1 MIINIKYDIISII
14 IINTRNK
21 VKFIIKILKDFP
33 AYLWSGWGAIAS
45 IFLFIAFWD
54 VGNQIYGDLV
64 LPSPLN
70 TFETLVL
77 MLQDE
82 SVWVEINTTLY
93 RASVGFGLSL
103 LLGSVLGLIAGFFAT
118 ASMMSRPIVTI
129 LVGMPPIAWIVLAMI
144 WFGMGDETVI
154 FTVIIASFPIIFVG
168 ALQGTRTLDGDL
180 KEMAD
185 SFKLPWHM
193 KFIDVYFPHIFSYI
207 FPAWVSGLGM
217 AWKIVIMAE
226 LLATSDGMGAS
237 LAVARSQLDT
247 PTALA
252 LVVIMIGSLMFIEYI
267 ILEPIKREVE
277 LWRS

>member
-1 MIINIKYDIISII
+1 M
-14 IINTRNK
+14 
-21 VKFIIKILKDFP
+21 KFALKILKDFP
-33 AYLWSGWGAIAS
+33 AYLWSGWGAVAS
-45 IFLFIAFWD
+45 ILLFIALWD
-54 VGNQIYGDLV
+54 AGGQIYGDLV
-64 LPSPLN
+64 LPSPLE
-70 TFETLVL
+70 TFKTLNA
-77 MLQDE
+77 MLHDE
-82 SVWVEINTTLY
+82 SVIAEINITLY

-103 LLGSVLGLIAGFFAT
+103 VIGTALGLLAGFFAT

-154 FTVIIASFPIIFVG
+154 FTVIVASFPIIFVG

-180 KEMAD
+180 KEMAQ
-185 SFKLPWHM
+185 SFNFPWHM
-193 KFIDVYFPHIFSYI
+193 KFLDVYFPHIFSYV
-207 FPAWVSGLGM
+207 FPAWVGGLGM

-226 LLATSDGMGAS
+226 LLATSDGIGAS
-237 LAVARSQLDT
+237 LATARSQLDT

-252 LVVIMIGSLMFIEYI
+252 IVVIMIASLMFIEYI

>member
-1 MIINIKYDIISII
+1 M
-14 IINTRNK
+14 
-21 VKFIIKILKDFP
+21 KFIIKILKDFP
-33 AYLWSGWGAIAS
+33 AYLWSGWGAIAA
-45 IFLFIAFWD
+45 IFLFIASWD
-54 VGNQIYGDLV
+54 VGNQVYGNLV
-64 LPSPLN
+64 LPSPLE
-70 TFETLVL
+70 TFQTLYL

-82 SVWVEINTTLY
+82 LVIQEIKTTLY
-93 RASVGFGLSL
+93 RAGVGFGSSL
-103 LLGSVLGLIAGFFAT
+103 IFGSILGLLAGFFAT

-129 LVGMPPIAWIVLAMI
+129 LMGMPPIAWIVLAMI

-168 ALQGTRTLDGDL
+168 ALQGTRTLEGDL

-185 SFKLPWHM
+185 SFNLPWHM
-193 KFIDVYFPHIFSYI
+193 KFMDIYFPHIFSYI

-226 LLATSDGMGAS
+226 LLATSDGIGAS

-252 LVVIMIGSLMFIEYI
+252 LVTIMISSLMFIEYI

>member
-1 MIINIKYDIISII
+1 M
-14 IINTRNK
+14 
-21 VKFIIKILKDFP
+21 KFAFKILKEFP
-33 AYLWSGWGAIAS
+33 AYLWSGWGALAS
-45 IFLFIAFWD
+45 IFLFVAFWD
-54 VGNQIYGDLV
+54 MGNQMYGDLV
-64 LPSPLN
+64 LPAPLE
-70 TFETLVL
+70 TFQTLWM
-77 MLQDE
+77 MLQDP
-82 SVWVEINTTLY
+82 SVIEEINTTLY

-103 LLGSVLGLIAGFFAT
+103 VLGSALGLLAGFFAT

-154 FTVIIASFPIIFVG
+154 FTVVVASFPIVFVG
-168 ALQGTRTLDGDL
+168 ALQGARTLDDDL
-180 KEMAD
+180 KEMAE

-193 KFIDVYFPHIFSYI
+193 KFMDVYFPHLFGYL

-217 AWKIVIMAE
+217 AWKIVVMAE
-226 LLATSDGMGAS
+226 LLATSDGIGAS

-252 LVVIMIGSLMFIEYI
+252 LVVIMIASLMFIEYI

-277 LWRS
+277 LWRD

>member
-1 MIINIKYDIISII
+1 L
-14 IINTRNK
+14 
-21 VKFIIKILKDFP
+21 KFFLKILKDFP

-45 IFLFIAFWD
+45 TLLFVALWD
-54 VGNQIYGDLV
+54 IGNQTYGNLV
-64 LPSPLN
+64 LPSPLE
-70 TFETLVL
+70 TFQTLYV
-77 MLQDE
+77 MLHDE
-82 SVWVEINTTLY
+82 LVWNEINITLY
-93 RASVGFGLSL
+93 RASVGFGISL
-103 LLGSVLGLIAGFFAT
+103 VFGSILGLIAGFFAT
-118 ASMMSRPIVTI
+118 ASMMSRPVVTI

-154 FTVIIASFPIIFVG
+154 FTILVASFPIIFVG

-185 SFKLPWHM
+185 SFHLPWHM

-226 LLATSDGMGAS
+226 LLATSDGLGAS

>member
-1 MIINIKYDIISII
+1 M
-14 IINTRNK
+14 
-21 VKFIIKILKDFP
+21 KFALKILKDFP

-45 IFLFIAFWD
+45 ILLFVALWD
-54 VGNQIYGDLV
+54 VGNQVYGDLV
-64 LPSPLN
+64 LPSPLE
-70 TFETLVL
+70 TFKTLFL

-82 SVWVEINTTLY
+82 EIIAEINTTLY
-93 RASVGFGLSL
+93 RASVGFGISL
-103 LLGSVLGLIAGFFAT
+103 LIGSTLGLIAGFFAT

-154 FTVIIASFPIIFVG
+154 FTVIVASFPIIFVG

-185 SFKLPWHM
+185 SFNLPWHM
-193 KFIDVYFPHIFSYI
+193 KFLDVYFPHIFSYV

-217 AWKIVIMAE
+217 AWKIVVMAE
-226 LLATSDGMGAS
+226 LLATSDGIGAT

-252 LVVIMIGSLMFIEYI
+252 LVVIMISSLMFVEYI

>member
-1 MIINIKYDIISII
+1 M
-14 IINTRNK
+14 
-21 VKFIIKILKDFP
+21 KFALKILKDFP
-33 AYLWSGWGAIAS
+33 SYLWSGWGAIAS
-45 IFLFIAFWD
+45 ILLFIAFWD
-54 VGNQIYGDLV
+54 MGNQIYGDLV
-64 LPSPLN
+64 LPSPLE
-70 TFETLVL
+70 TFQTLFA

-82 SVWVEINTTLY
+82 AVIEEIKITLY
-93 RASVGFGLSL
+93 RASVGFSISL
-103 LLGSVLGLIAGFFAT
+103 VFGSALGLIAGFFAT

-129 LVGMPPIAWIVLAMI
+129 LVGVPPIAWIVLAMI

-154 FTVIIASFPIIFVG
+154 FTVVVASFPIVFVG

-185 SFKLPWHM
+185 SFALPWHM
-193 KFIDVYFPHIFSYI
+193 KFFDVYFPHLFSYL

-237 LAVARSQLDT
+237 LAIARSQLDT

-252 LVVIMIGSLMFIEYI
+252 IVVIMIASLMFIEYI
-267 ILEPIKREVE
+267 VLEPIKREVE

>member
-1 MIINIKYDIISII
+1 M
-14 IINTRNK
+14 
-21 VKFIIKILKDFP
+21 KFILKIIKDFP
-33 AYLWSGWGAIAS
+33 AYLWSGWGAVAS
-45 IFLFIAFWD
+45 ILLFIALWD
-54 VGNQIYGDLV
+54 MGNQIYGDLV
-64 LPSPLN
+64 LPSPLES
-70 TFETLVL
+70 FQTLAL

-82 SVWVEINTTLY
+82 NVLQEINITLY
-93 RASVGFGLSL
+93 RASIGFGLSL
-103 LLGSVLGLIAGFFAT
+103 LIGTSLGLLAGFFAT

-154 FTVIIASFPIIFVG
+154 FTVTIASFPIIFVG

-180 KEMAD
+180 KDMAQ

-193 KFIDVYFPHIFSYI
+193 RFFDVYFPHIFSYV

-226 LLATSDGMGAS
+226 LLATSTGIGAS
-237 LAVARSQLDT
+237 LAIARSQLDT

-252 LVVIMIGSLMFIEYI
+252 IVVIMIASLMFIEYI
-267 ILEPIKREVE
+267 VLEPIKREVE
-277 LWRS
+277 LWRN

>member
-1 MIINIKYDIISII
+1 MKFVLKII
-14 IINTRNK
+14 
-21 VKFIIKILKDFP
+21 KDFP
-33 AYLWSGWGAIAS
+33 AYLWSGWGAVAS
-45 IFLFIAFWD
+45 VLLFIALWD

-64 LPSPLN
+64 LPSPLE
-70 TFETLVL
+70 TFKTLNL
-77 MLQDE
+77 MLHDE
-82 SVWVEINTTLY
+82 SVISEINTTLY
-93 RASVGFGLSL
+93 RASIGFGLSL
-103 LLGSVLGLIAGFFAT
+103 LIGTVLGLIAGFFAT

-154 FTVIIASFPIIFVG
+154 FTVIVASFPIIFVG

-180 KEMAD
+180 KEMAE
-185 SFKLPWHM
+185 SFNFPWHM
-193 KFIDVYFPHIFSYI
+193 RFFDVYFPHIFSYV

-226 LLATSDGMGAS
+226 LLATSDGIGAS

-247 PTALA
+247 PSALSI
-252 LVVIMIGSLMFIEYI
+252 VVIMIASLMFIEYI

-277 LWRS
+277 LWRD